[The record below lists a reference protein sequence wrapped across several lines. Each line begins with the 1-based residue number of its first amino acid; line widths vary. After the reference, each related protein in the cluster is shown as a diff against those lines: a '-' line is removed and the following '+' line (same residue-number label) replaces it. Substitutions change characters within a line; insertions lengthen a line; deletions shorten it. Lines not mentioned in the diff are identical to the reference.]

1 MYKIFIEE
9 DKKELQFFDFE
20 DGKRFSI
27 PVTDYELAGYKTL
40 LESESKYE
48 YLYKAAKEKRSK
60 YVVELV
66 KQKA

>member
-27 PVTDYELAGYKTL
+27 SVTDDILVEYKTL
-40 LESESKYE
+40 LEEESKYE